1 MSENYYCVCGKCGK
15 RTYSYEHSWYS
26 FNLCFEKMCFGRIE
40 KKSYPKP
47 EATGFKKG
55 DRIRFTRFPKTDPE
69 CMQLATISDGLD
81 GDMFM
86 VNFEELKRKSC
97 KTDEEFVA
105 ESKRIDKFLIPLVAA
120 RGHHPAYDIELL
132 TLCDKEK

>member
-86 VNFEELKRKSC
+86 VNFEELKYRPCNS
-97 KTDEEFVA
+97 DEEIFA
-105 ESKRIDKFLIPLVAA
+105 ELKRIDAFLHPLTAA

-132 TLCDKEK
+132 TLCERVE